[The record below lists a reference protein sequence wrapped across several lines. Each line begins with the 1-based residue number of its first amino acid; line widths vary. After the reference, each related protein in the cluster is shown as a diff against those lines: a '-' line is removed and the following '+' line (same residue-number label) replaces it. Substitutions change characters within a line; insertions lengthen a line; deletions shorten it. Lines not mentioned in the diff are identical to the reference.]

1 MQPGWKPLAWV
12 LLEALSSFLAEH
24 RQGYFAAGAFVGAV
38 VKELLSHVSWTDR
51 YKLPS
56 LSLVKSF

>member
-24 RQGYFAAGAFVGAV
+24 HQGYFAAGAFGRAV
-38 VKELLSHVSWTDR
+38 VMELLSHVSWTDG
-51 YKLPS
+51 YQFPS
-56 LSLVKSF
+56 PSLVKSF